1 MLRESVQVPV
11 ASSDAHTHAVAQ
23 DAVVARPSIYIAE
36 NAKKRH
42 WELISIVVPYWIQFP
57 YVTYKQWEDCKD
69 PRCYNLPNNTNDSD
83 FIILL
88 ELLIFIAQRSLLDLA
103 KEGVLETFVD
113 TVRGHLDD
121 DNRFVGLTDYQF
133 LLSPFHFSPEK
144 VNTIKDVVAVAVRN
158 AC

>member
-1 MLRESVQVPV
+1 M
-11 ASSDAHTHAVAQ
+11 
-23 DAVVARPSIYIAE
+23 
-36 NAKKRH
+36 
-42 WELISIVVPYWIQFP
+42 
-57 YVTYKQWEDCKD
+57 TYKQWEDCKD
-69 PRCYNLPNNTNDSD
+69 PRCYNLPKNTNDSD